1 MLKNLSLSYKLALAP
16 ALALLGLILYVG
28 YTSSQ
33 LSTTDSRLT
42 ELESRSYP
50 TLEAADKIIFQF
62 SRLPE
67 IFNSAV
73 TAGEVAQLEEA
84 RQLTSDITAEQDTLK
99 ALTAGQPVL
108 GDQLARWQD
117 AISRYADNA
126 ASASRSLIAGDAS
139 FEDLR
144 PKLNRMASD
153 LAQAQD
159 LGTEFRAN
167 AYAEFQS
174 TLAVTREE
182 NQATTRLGI
191 ALCVVLIA
199 LVSLGAIVTTR
210 SIMSSV
216 HGVIASLKAIANGD
230 GDLTRRVNV
239 DAQDEIGEMIRLFNG
254 FLDKLQDTIRKI
266 VTAASPLGEVS
277 RELYRL
283 TQDAS
288 DHARSQQSHTDSI
301 GRDILTMTDTIQ
313 DVAQRSQRASEQAE
327 SAARQTAG
335 ARQSIGSLSSS
346 INDLGDSVMG
356 AIESMSRLEA
366 ETQEVGSVLTVI
378 RNIADQTNLLAL
390 NAAIEAA
397 RAGEQGRGFA
407 VVADEVRNL
416 AQKTATSTNEIQQ
429 IIQRLQHS
437 AHEVLDVMTGN
448 GAKSQQSIQRSAEAT
463 HLLDTIAAAVDEI
476 NQLNAGIARHTQEQ
490 IGLSASI
497 EQETQV
503 LQQDAQAT
511 AQGAAAT
518 ARLGE
523 QLIGTE
529 DHLRAATAQ
538 FRV

>member
-1 MLKNLSLSYKLALAP
+1 MLKNLSLTYKLSLAP
-16 ALALLGLILYVG
+16 ALALLGLIVYVS
-28 YTSSQ
+28 YTSYQ
-33 LSTTDSRLT
+33 LSITDARLT
-42 ELESRSYP
+42 ALESSSYP
-50 TLEAADKIIFQF
+50 TLETADKVIFQF

-67 IFNSAV
+67 LFNSAV
-73 TAGEVAQLEEA
+73 TAGEVALLDDA
-84 RQLTSDITAEQDTLK
+84 RQLVLDISADQERLK
-99 ALTAGQPVL
+99 ALTADQPRL
-108 GDQLARWQD
+108 NEELAKWQE
-117 AISRYADNA
+117 AISRYAENA
-126 ASASRSLIAGDAS
+126 LSASRALIAGDAS
-139 FEDLR
+139 FEDIR
-144 PKLNRMASD
+144 PSLDRMATD
-153 LAQAQD
+153 LTLAQD
-159 LGTEFRAN
+159 LGAAFRASV
-167 AYAEFQS
+167 YAEFQS
-174 TLAVTREE
+174 TLALTRED
-182 NQATTRLGI
+182 NSATTRLGI
-191 ALCVVLIA
+191 TLCVILVA
-199 LVSLGAIVTTR
+199 LVGLVAVATTR
-210 SIMSSV
+210 NIMSNV
-216 HGVIASLKAIANGD
+216 RDVIASLKAIANGD

-239 DAQDEIGEMIRLFNG
+239 DAQDEIGDMIRLFNS
-254 FLDKLQDTIRKI
+254 FLDKLQNTIQQI

-288 DHARSQQSHTDSI
+288 GHARSQQTHTDSI

-327 SAARQTAG
+327 SAARQANV
-335 ARQSIGSLSSS
+335 ARKNIGSLSSS

-356 AIESMSRLEA
+356 AMDSMARLET

-416 AQKTATSTNEIQQ
+416 AQKTAASTNEIQQ

-437 AHEVLDVMTGN
+437 ASQVLQIMTAN
-448 GAKSQQSIQRSAEAT
+448 GTKSQQSIQRSAEAT
-463 HLLDTIAAAVDEI
+463 QSLETIAAAVDEI
-476 NQLNAGIARHTQEQ
+476 NQLNAGIANHTQEQ

-497 EQETQV
+497 QKETQV

-511 AQGAAAT
+511 AQGAEAT
-518 ARLGE
+518 ASLGE
-523 QLIGTE
+523 QLIDTE

>member
-1 MLKNLSLSYKLALAP
+1 MLKNLSLTYKLALAP

-28 YTSSQ
+28 YTSFQ
-33 LSTTDSRLT
+33 LSTTDARLT
-42 ELESRSYP
+42 ALESRSYP
-50 TLEAADKIIFQF
+50 ALETADKVIFQF

-67 IFNSAV
+67 IFNGAV
-73 TAGEVAQLEEA
+73 TAGEVTMLDEA
-84 RQLTSDITAEQDTLK
+84 RQLTSAISADQQKLK
-99 ALTAGQPVL
+99 ALITGQSKL
-108 GDQLARWQD
+108 NEELARWQD
-117 AISRYADNA
+117 AIGRYAENA
-126 ASASRSLIAGDAS
+126 SGASLSLIAGDAS

-144 PKLNRMASD
+144 PKLDRMAAD
-153 LAQAQD
+153 LAQAQN

-167 AYAEFQS
+167 VYAEFQS
-174 TLAVTREE
+174 TLALTRKD
-182 NQATTRLGI
+182 NSATTRLGI
-191 ALCVVLIA
+191 ALCLVLFV
-199 LVSLGAIVTTR
+199 LVSLVAIATTR
-210 SIMSSV
+210 SVMSSV

-239 DAQDEIGEMIRLFNG
+239 DAQDEIGEMIELFNG

-266 VTAASPLGEVS
+266 VTAASPLGDVS

-288 DHARSQQSHTDSI
+288 GHARSQQSHTDSI
-301 GRDILTMTDTIQ
+301 GRDILAMTDSIQ
-313 DVAQRSQRASEQAE
+313 DVAQRSQRASDQAE
-327 SAARQTAG
+327 SAARQAAV

-356 AIESMSRLEA
+356 AMESMSRLER

-437 AHEVLDVMTGN
+437 AHQVLEIMNAN
-448 GAKSQQSIQRSAEAT
+448 GTKSQQSIQRSAEAT
-463 HLLDTIAAAVDEI
+463 QLLDTIAAAVDEI
-476 NQLNAGIARHTQEQ
+476 NQLNAGIASHTQEQ

-511 AQGAAAT
+511 AQGAEAT